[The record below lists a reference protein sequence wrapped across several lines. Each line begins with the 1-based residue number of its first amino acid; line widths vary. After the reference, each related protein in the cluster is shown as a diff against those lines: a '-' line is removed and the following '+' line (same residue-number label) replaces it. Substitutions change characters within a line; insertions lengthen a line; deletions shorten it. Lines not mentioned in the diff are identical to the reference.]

1 VTQNIDNFATFTRG
15 AREDM
20 NSVEIITVGDELLI
34 GQTVD
39 TNSAWIGM
47 QLNMMGVRVNRIT
60 SISDRRE
67 EIISALDEALGRAP
81 LVLMTGGLG
90 PTSDDITK
98 ETLAE
103 YFGSKLVTD
112 ADVLAEITERITRRN
127 LEMNEN
133 NRRQAQVPEVCRVL
147 ANRAGTA
154 PGMLFEKDGKIVI
167 SMPGVPSEMKHIM
180 QVHVLPMV
188 ESMSGGRTIIHRN
201 IMTYGTFEAKL
212 AERLEGF
219 ERELHPAVKL
229 AYLPAHGVIKLRLTG
244 SGDDGEEVRRIVE
257 EQVQKLYAIIPDV
270 IYGENEVTLEETV
283 GRLLHNNKL
292 TLSTAESCTGGR
304 IASLITSVPGSS
316 NWFRGS
322 VVAYDNSV
330 KTDLLGVNPETI
342 RRHGA
347 VSEETVREMAEGML
361 RLVKTDYAI
370 AVTGIAGPDGGT
382 PEKPVGTVWIAIAS
396 SGGVVTDKH
405 RFADDRM
412 INISRSSYT
421 ALNMLR
427 KQIISR

>member
-1 VTQNIDNFATFTRG
+1 
-15 AREDM
+15 M
-20 NSVEIITVGDELLI
+20 NSAEIITVGDEILI

-39 TNSAWIGM
+39 TNSAWMGM
-47 QLNMMGVRVNRIT
+47 QLSMRGIRVNRIT

-98 ETLAE
+98 DTLAE

-112 ADVLAEITERITRRN
+112 QEVLAEITERITKRN

-133 NRRQAQVPEVCRVL
+133 NRRQALVPECCRVL
-147 ANRAGTA
+147 ANHGGTA
-154 PGMLFEKDGKIVI
+154 PGMLFGKDGKLII
-167 SMPGVPSEMKHIM
+167 SMPGVPSEMKLIM
-180 QVHVLPMV
+180 QEHVLPMV
-188 ESMSGGRTIIHRN
+188 ESMTGRRTIIHRN

-212 AERLEGF
+212 AERLESF
-219 ERELHPAVKL
+219 EAQLPDSVRL

-244 SGDDGEEVRRIVE
+244 SGDDGETVRQTVE
-257 EQVQKLYAIIPDV
+257 EQVGKLYEVIPDV
-270 IYGENEVTLEETV
+270 IYGENEVTLEEAV

-292 TLSTAESCTGGR
+292 TLSTAESCTGGK

-316 NWFRGS
+316 TWFTGS

-330 KTDLLGVNPETI
+330 KTGVLGVNPETI
-342 RRHGA
+342 ARFGA
-347 VSEETVREMAEGML
+347 VSEETAREMAEGVL
-361 RLVKTDYAI
+361 RLAKTDYAI

-382 PEKPVGTVWIAIAS
+382 PEKPVRNRLDCAGIPEWRNS
-396 SGGVVTDKH
+396 
-405 RFADDRM
+405 
-412 INISRSSYT
+412 
-421 ALNMLR
+421 
-427 KQIISR
+427 

>member
-1 VTQNIDNFATFTRG
+1 
-15 AREDM
+15 M
-20 NSVEIITVGDELLI
+20 NNAEIITIGDELLI

-39 TNSAWIGM
+39 TNSAWMGM
-47 QLNMMGVRVNRIT
+47 QLSMRGIRVNRIT

-67 EIISALDEALGRAP
+67 EIINALDECLGRVP
-81 LVLMTGGLG
+81 LILITGGLG

-103 YFGSKLVTD
+103 YFGSALVED
-112 ADVLAEITERITRRN
+112 REVLKEITERITRRN
-127 LEMNEN
+127 LEMNDN
-133 NRRQAQVPEVCRVL
+133 NRRQALVPECCRVL
-147 ANRAGTA
+147 ANRTGTA
-154 PGMLFEKDGKIVI
+154 PGMLFEKEGKIIV
-167 SMPGVPSEMKHIM
+167 SMPGVPTEMKYIM
-180 QVHVLPMV
+180 REHVLPMV
-188 ESMSGGRTIIHRN
+188 SAMAGGSTIIHRN

-212 AERLEGF
+212 AERLESF

-244 SGDDGEEVRRIVE
+244 SGDAGDEVRRIVDK
-257 EQVQKLYAIIPDV
+257 QVQKLYTIIPDV
-270 IYGENEVTLEETV
+270 IYGEDEVTLEEIV
-283 GRLLHNNKL
+283 GKLLLSKNL
-292 TLSTAESCTGGR
+292 TISTAESCTGGK

-316 NWFRGS
+316 AWFKGS

-330 KTDLLGVNPETI
+330 KSGLLGVDPGTI
-342 RRHGA
+342 RRYGA
-347 VSEETVREMAEGML
+347 VSEETAREMAEGML

-382 PEKPVGTVWIAIAS
+382 PEKPVGTVWIAVAS

-427 KQIISR
+427 KQIISH

>member
-1 VTQNIDNFATFTRG
+1 
-15 AREDM
+15 M
-20 NSVEIITVGDELLI
+20 NSAEIITVGDEILI

-39 TNSAWIGM
+39 TNSAWMGM
-47 QLNMMGVRVNRIT
+47 QLSLRGIRVNRIT
-60 SISDRRE
+60 SIPDRRE
-67 EIISALDEALGRAP
+67 DIISALDEALGRAP

-98 ETLAE
+98 DTLAE
-103 YFGSKLVTD
+103 YFGSKMVMD
-112 ADVLAEITERITRRN
+112 PEVLAEISERIAKRN

-133 NRRQAQVPEVCRVL
+133 NRRQALVPECCRVL
-147 ANRAGTA
+147 ANHAGTA
-154 PGMLFEKDGKIVI
+154 PGMLFEKDGRLIV

-188 ESMSGGRTIIHRN
+188 ESMSGGRTIVHRN

-219 ERELHPAVKL
+219 EAQLPLSVRL

-244 SGDDGEEVRRIVE
+244 SGDNGPEVRQAVE
-257 EQVQKLYAIIPDV
+257 EQVRKLYEIIPDV

-283 GRLLHNNKL
+283 GILLQNNKL
-292 TLSTAESCTGGR
+292 TVSTAESCTGGK

-316 NWFRGS
+316 AWFTGS

-330 KTDLLGVNPETI
+330 KTGVLGVRPETI
-342 RRHGA
+342 SRFGA
-347 VSEETVREMAEGML
+347 VSEETAREMAAGML
-361 RLVKTDYAI
+361 RLAKTDYAI

-382 PEKPVGTVWIAIAS
+382 PEKPVGTVWIALAS
-396 SGGVVTDKH
+396 RNGVTAERH
-405 RFADDRM
+405 RFADDRT
-412 INISRSSYT
+412 INISRSAYT
-421 ALNMLR
+421 ALNLLR

>member
-1 VTQNIDNFATFTRG
+1 
-15 AREDM
+15 M
-20 NSVEIITVGDELLI
+20 NSAEIITVGDELLI

-39 TNSAWIGM
+39 TNSAWMGM
-47 QLNMMGVRVNRIT
+47 QLSMRGIKVNRIT

-103 YFGSKLVTD
+103 YFGSRLVED
-112 ADVLAEITERITRRN
+112 REVLAEITERITRRN

-133 NRRQAQVPEVCRVL
+133 NRRQAMVPEICRVL
-147 ANRAGTA
+147 ANHAGTA
-154 PGMLFEKDGKIVI
+154 PGMLFEKEGRIIV

-180 QVHVLPMV
+180 QEHVLPLVSAMA
-188 ESMSGGRTIIHRN
+188 GGRTIVHRN

-244 SGDDGEEVRRIVE
+244 SGDDGDELHRIVE
-257 EQVQKLYAIIPDV
+257 KQVRKLYTIIPDI
-270 IYGENEVTLEETV
+270 IYGEDEVTLEETV
-283 GRLLHNNKL
+283 GKLLLSNNL
-292 TLSTAESCTGGR
+292 TISTAESCTGGK
-304 IASLITSVPGSS
+304 IASLLTSVPGSS
-316 NWFRGS
+316 AWFRGS

-330 KTDLLGVNPETI
+330 KTGLLGVDPETI
-342 RRHGA
+342 SRHGA
-347 VSEETVREMAEGML
+347 VSEETAREMAKGIL
-361 RLVKTDYAI
+361 RLVKTDFAI

-382 PEKPVGTVWIAIAS
+382 PDKPIGMVWIAVASAKGVIAE
-396 SGGVVTDKH
+396 KH

-421 ALNMLR
+421 ALNLLR